1 MIQSMMLRQSKGC
14 YDPKDLEGVLPV
26 LDRCLYDG
34 GDGGVVLCSDLRA
47 EASIDLEFVKFGV
60 GSVGLCIDRR
70 PCKKF
75 IKPFLHLRPYVRPDI
90 SLVPMVNGVS
100 LKIHAVKDII

>member
-1 MIQSMMLRQSKGC
+1 MIQSMMLRQSKGR

-90 SLVPMVNGVS
+90 SLVPMVNGGS
-100 LKIHAVKDII
+100 QKIHAIKDII